1 MRPVNRRRRGLV
13 VDTQSQSTNA
23 GDLVFAEL
31 IVPKKTAY
39 VGEIVPV
46 QIRMGFDA
54 RVHPRLTEP
63 PDITG
68 QGFTSQKLQQSSQN
82 LETINGRPFEVVT
95 FKTAIAAA
103 RAGKFEIGP
112 VKAKAQV
119 VVPRRRN
126 APRSRSPFDLFD
138 LDDPFSDPFFSNP
151 FAQFGERRDIQISSD
166 PVALEVKPLPPNAP
180 PSFSGAIGSFT
191 MATDAKP
198 KSVQVGDP
206 ITVTTTISGR
216 GNFDRVNAPLLE
228 DDRGWHKYPPSSK
241 FKQDDEVGISGTKT
255 FETVVS
261 PNENKQ
267 SLPVLAFSYFDPA
280 KEQYVT
286 LHSESMAITVQ
297 GGAAAPAVAAQP
309 PSSSPAT
316 ATRGRAPVPNSTK
329 PQDILYQLTEPSRTV
344 ESFEPLY
351 TRRGFWAAQS
361 LPLAALLVFAGW
373 KIRRARLDDREAR
386 RIGALQHEAAEL
398 MHKLRRDDASPREY
412 YAEASRVV
420 RLKAALASRN
430 RGVDPNAVDAET
442 AAETFKLD
450 TDSRDRLRR
459 LFEQNDEWQ
468 YSGTHNGPGS
478 ISPENRRD
486 VLELIE
492 NLKHETFHV
501 IPSEAKRVEE
511 FVNGRSVMSRDP
523 CPLGDDSK
531 LWFFSA
537 RWDRYVRFR
546 QPDAEFTK
554 ANQEYAQGNFKEA
567 IASYEALV
575 RADQWNANLFYDL
588 GNAYFRT
595 RDFGRA
601 ILNYERALALDQHHP
616 EATANLQIAR
626 DESRALELQPTRL
639 ERYLQFA
646 SINQYSIAAAV
657 AFWLGIFGIVAL
669 IFARRRSAALMSLS
683 ILCLLVCAVAVWAI
697 HTLDN
702 GSKGRALAIV
712 TGNDVQ
718 ARLATADT
726 ANSVLALP
734 AGSEIKILSTR
745 GDWMYAA
752 LPNDL
757 RGWIQTKNAE
767 QVRL

>member
-1 MRPVNRRRRGLV
+1 MHRRILLLVFAVAGIAQIARADSPSVTAVLSNSEATVGETVELQIKVTGPGDARPPEEISIDGLEIRSTGTSRQFEIHNFSSKSSV
-13 VDTQSQSTNA
+13 TYNYTILPLRAGRFTIPPQTVRAGGQVLRTPELMLNVADAPGRPPPTTRPGRSTQSQSTNP

-46 QIRMGFDA
+46 QIKMGFDA

-68 QGFTSQKLQQSSQN
+68 QGFTAQKLQQSSQN

-151 FAQFGERRDIQISSD
+151 FAQFGERREIQIRSD

-228 DDRGWHKYPPSSK
+228 DERGWHKYPPSSK

-255 FETVVS
+255 FEMVVS

-267 SLPVLAFSYFDPA
+267 TLPVLAFSYFDPP

-286 LHSESMAITVQ
+286 LHSEPMAITVQ

-309 PSSSPAT
+309 QSASPVT
-316 ATRGRAPVPNSTK
+316 AARGRPQVPDPTK

-344 ESFEPLY
+344 ASFKPLY
-351 TRRGFWAAQS
+351 TRRGFLVAQS
-361 LPLAALLVFAGW
+361 LPLAALFVFAAW

-398 MHKLRRDDASPREY
+398 MHKLRRDDVSPRDY

-420 RLKAALASRN
+420 RLKAALASRD
-430 RGVDPNAVDAET
+430 RGIDPNAVDVET

-450 TDSRDRLRR
+450 TDSRNRLRR

-468 YSGTHNGPGS
+468 YSGAHNGPGR

-486 VLELIE
+486 VLDLIE
-492 NLKHETFHV
+492 NLK
-501 IPSEAKRVEE
+501 
-511 FVNGRSVMSRDP
+511 
-523 CPLGDDSK
+523 
-531 LWFFSA
+531 
-537 RWDRYVRFR
+537 
-546 QPDAEFTK
+546 
-554 ANQEYAQGNFKEA
+554 
-567 IASYEALV
+567 
-575 RADQWNANLFYDL
+575 
-588 GNAYFRT
+588 
-595 RDFGRA
+595 
-601 ILNYERALALDQHHP
+601 
-616 EATANLQIAR
+616 
-626 DESRALELQPTRL
+626 
-639 ERYLQFA
+639 
-646 SINQYSIAAAV
+646 
-657 AFWLGIFGIVAL
+657 
-669 IFARRRSAALMSLS
+669 
-683 ILCLLVCAVAVWAI
+683 
-697 HTLDN
+697 
-702 GSKGRALAIV
+702 
-712 TGNDVQ
+712 
-718 ARLATADT
+718 
-726 ANSVLALP
+726 
-734 AGSEIKILSTR
+734 
-745 GDWMYAA
+745 
-752 LPNDL
+752 
-757 RGWIQTKNAE
+757 
-767 QVRL
+767 

>member
-1 MRPVNRRRRGLV
+1 MFQRISIAFLFAAACIDFAFADSPSVTAVLSNSEATVGETVELQIKVAGPGDARPPEEISIDGLEIHSTGTSRQFEIHNFSTSSSVTYNYTILPLRAGRFTIPPQTVLAGGKVLRTPELALNVSDAPGQQTKTRSGRG
-13 VDTQSQSTNA
+13 TQSQPANT

-68 QGFTSQKLQQSSQN
+68 QGFTAQKLQQSSQN

-103 RAGKFEIGP
+103 RAGKFQIGP
-112 VKAKAQV
+112 VKAKSQV

-151 FAQFGERRDIQISSD
+151 FAQMGERRDIQISSD

-216 GNFDRVNAPLLE
+216 GNFDRVNAPLFE

-241 FKQDDEVGISGTKT
+241 FKQDDEVGISGTKS
-255 FETVVS
+255 FETVIS

-286 LHSESMAITVQ
+286 LHSEPMAITVQ
-297 GGAAAPAVAAQP
+297 GGAAAPNVAAQP
-309 PSSSPAT
+309 PSSSPTT
-316 ATRGRAPVPNSTK
+316 ARGRQSVSNSTK
-329 PQDILYQLTEPSRTV
+329 PQDILYQLTEPSRRV

-351 TRRGFWAAQS
+351 MRRGFWAAQS
-361 LPLAALLVFAGW
+361 LPLVALLAFAGW

-386 RIGALQHEAAEL
+386 RIAALQHEAAEL
-398 MHKLRRDDASPREY
+398 MHKLRRDDTSPREY

-420 RLKAALASRN
+420 RLKAALASRD
-430 RGVDPNAVDAET
+430 RRVDPNAVDAET
-442 AAETFKLD
+442 AAETFELD

-478 ISPENRRD
+478 ISPESRRD
-486 VLELIE
+486 VLDLIE
-492 NLKHETFHV
+492 NLKT
-501 IPSEAKRVEE
+501 
-511 FVNGRSVMSRDP
+511 
-523 CPLGDDSK
+523 
-531 LWFFSA
+531 
-537 RWDRYVRFR
+537 
-546 QPDAEFTK
+546 
-554 ANQEYAQGNFKEA
+554 
-567 IASYEALV
+567 
-575 RADQWNANLFYDL
+575 
-588 GNAYFRT
+588 
-595 RDFGRA
+595 
-601 ILNYERALALDQHHP
+601 
-616 EATANLQIAR
+616 
-626 DESRALELQPTRL
+626 
-639 ERYLQFA
+639 
-646 SINQYSIAAAV
+646 
-657 AFWLGIFGIVAL
+657 
-669 IFARRRSAALMSLS
+669 
-683 ILCLLVCAVAVWAI
+683 
-697 HTLDN
+697 
-702 GSKGRALAIV
+702 
-712 TGNDVQ
+712 
-718 ARLATADT
+718 
-726 ANSVLALP
+726 
-734 AGSEIKILSTR
+734 
-745 GDWMYAA
+745 
-752 LPNDL
+752 
-757 RGWIQTKNAE
+757 
-767 QVRL
+767 

>member
-1 MRPVNRRRRGLV
+1 MEIPVQSRILLVAFASITVAQFAYADSPSVTAVLSNSEATVGETVELQIKVAGPGDARPPEEISIDGLEIHSTGTSRQFEIHNFATSSSV
-13 VDTQSQSTNA
+13 TYNYTILPLRTGRFTIPPQTVRAGGKILRTPELALNVADAPGRPTTTRPGRSAQGTQNQSNNA

-46 QIRMGFDA
+46 QIKMGFDA

-68 QGFTSQKLQQSSQN
+68 QGFTAQKLQQSSQN

-95 FKTAIAAA
+95 FKTAISAA

-151 FAQFGERRDIQISSD
+151 FAQFGERRDVQISSEA
-166 PVALEVKPLPPNAP
+166 VALEVKPLPPNAP

-206 ITVTTTISGR
+206 VTVTTAISGR

-255 FETVVS
+255 FEMVVS

-267 SLPVLAFSYFDPA
+267 SLPVLGFSYFDPA

-286 LHSESMAITVQ
+286 LHSEPMAITVQ
-297 GGAAAPAVAAQP
+297 GGAAAPAVAAQGP
-309 PSSSPAT
+309 PSSPAT
-316 ATRGRAPVPNSTK
+316 ATRGRPPVPDSTK
-329 PQDILYQLTEPSRTV
+329 PQDILYQLTEPSRTAT
-344 ESFEPLY
+344 SFEPLY
-351 TRRGFWAAQS
+351 ARRSFWVAQS
-361 LPLAALLVFAGW
+361 LPLAALFLFAGW

-430 RGVDPNAVDAET
+430 RSIDPNAVDAET

-450 TDSRDRLRR
+450 TNSRDRLRR

-468 YSGTHNGPGS
+468 YSGTHNGPGR

-492 NLKHETFHV
+492 NLK
-501 IPSEAKRVEE
+501 
-511 FVNGRSVMSRDP
+511 
-523 CPLGDDSK
+523 
-531 LWFFSA
+531 
-537 RWDRYVRFR
+537 
-546 QPDAEFTK
+546 
-554 ANQEYAQGNFKEA
+554 
-567 IASYEALV
+567 
-575 RADQWNANLFYDL
+575 
-588 GNAYFRT
+588 
-595 RDFGRA
+595 
-601 ILNYERALALDQHHP
+601 
-616 EATANLQIAR
+616 
-626 DESRALELQPTRL
+626 
-639 ERYLQFA
+639 
-646 SINQYSIAAAV
+646 
-657 AFWLGIFGIVAL
+657 
-669 IFARRRSAALMSLS
+669 
-683 ILCLLVCAVAVWAI
+683 
-697 HTLDN
+697 
-702 GSKGRALAIV
+702 
-712 TGNDVQ
+712 
-718 ARLATADT
+718 
-726 ANSVLALP
+726 
-734 AGSEIKILSTR
+734 
-745 GDWMYAA
+745 
-752 LPNDL
+752 
-757 RGWIQTKNAE
+757 
-767 QVRL
+767 